1 MKKSEFIHIR
11 ISPEEKKKLEKLAR
25 SQNKTKSQ
33 ILRELIE
40 RSLKK

>member
-1 MKKSEFIHIR
+1 MKSEFIHIR
-11 ISPEEKKKLEKLAR
+11 VSPEEKKKLLNQSRK
-25 SQNKTKSQ
+25 QNKTISQ